1 MIVETLESKIGVIS
15 FREKIGLVLGPL
27 LALVLFFIG
36 PPSGIEASLSD
47 GQTAQNAWVVLCL
60 LVWMA
65 VWWITEAIPIPVTAL
80 LPLVVLPFS
89 GTQSMKATSSEYM
102 HPIIVLLL
110 GGFII
115 AKAIE
120 RWQLHKRIALNIIA
134 FMGAKP
140 QMILGG
146 FMAAAAILSMW
157 ISNSATSIML
167 LPIALSLIAAMQLSD
182 EASERFTY
190 AVLLGIAYA
199 CSIGGLGTPVGTPTN
214 LIVMG
219 YLSDNMG
226 LEIDFATWMLI
237 GIPTVLVLVPATWF
251 LLSRVI
257 FKLDKMP
264 FDLQPSVIQNEVSK
278 LGKLSIPE
286 KRVLIV
292 FAVVALMWGFKNLLN
307 DISFGG
313 WTPFAYLSDQVT
325 AIFGVILCFLIP
337 AGSGNAKILDWKTAE
352 SIPWGPLILFGGGM
366 SLAVAIQKSGL
377 ALWVGQELSFIST
390 LGPFA
395 LVLLITLIVIF
406 MTEVM
411 SNVATAAT
419 LMPVFGAA
427 ALSSG
432 VPIEFLAFP
441 IALAASCAFMLP
453 TATGPNAVI
462 FSSGKVT
469 LPKMARTGF
478 LINLASVVV
487 LTLIGYFY
495 VPILFH

>member
-1 MIVETLESKIGVIS
+1 MGNLEHTTKLGLHA
-15 FREKIGLVLGPL
+15 RELIGLFLGPI
-27 LALVLFFIG
+27 LALIVYFIG
-36 PPSGIEASLSD
+36 PPESLGTALLD
-47 GQTAQNAWVVLCL
+47 GQSPQNAWVVLCL

-80 LPLVVLPFS
+80 LPLVVLPFT
-89 GTQSMKATSSEYM
+89 GTQTMKATSSEYM

-120 RWQLHKRIALNIIA
+120 RWGLHKRIALKIISA
-134 FMGAKP
+134 MGAKP
-140 QMILGG
+140 QMILAG

-167 LPIALSLIAAMQLSD
+167 LPIAISLIGALQLSS
-182 EASERFTY
+182 EAAEKFTY

-226 LEIDFATWMLI
+226 LDIDFATWMMI
-237 GIPTVLVLVPATWF
+237 GVPTVLVLVPVTWF
-251 LLSRVI
+251 LLTRFI
-257 FKLDKMP
+257 FKLQNVS
-264 FDLQPSVIQNEVSK
+264 FNIEQSVIQDEVSK
-278 LGKLSIPE
+278 LGKLSKPE

-292 FAVVALMWGFKNLLN
+292 FAVVAFMWSFKNILN
-307 DISFGG
+307 DISFAG
-313 WTPFAYLSDQVT
+313 WEPFRFLSDQIT

-337 AGSGNAKILDWKTAE
+337 SGSSSSKILDWKTAE

-366 SLAVAIQKSGL
+366 ALAVAIQKSGL

-390 LGPFA
+390 LGPFL
-395 LVLLITLIVIF
+395 LVLMITMIVIF

-427 ALSSG
+427 AMASG
-432 VPIEFLAFP
+432 VSIELLAFP

-462 FSSGKVT
+462 FSSGKIS

-478 LINLASVVV
+478 MINLASV
-487 LTLIGYFY
+487 LILSLIGYFF
-495 VPILFH
+495 VPLFFN